1 MANNGIHL
9 RPAAVR
15 DLCIRVTTGG
25 TPSRRRIEYFDEGRI
40 PWVKTQELTDRVL
53 HETTEHI
60 TEEALADSSAKL
72 LPAGTVLVAMYG
84 ATAGHLG
91 ILGRPMT
98 CNQACCALVVD
109 GTKTDARFLYYALL
123 AERPRLKSLA
133 NGAAQQN
140 LSVGVVANL
149 QLAMPPLREQRA
161 IAEVLGALD
170 DKIECNT
177 LIAGL
182 LERRLAELFTALN
195 FDELKGDLV
204 RLDELVELNPVR
216 AKPRATVAPYIDMAA
231 LPTESALVAV
241 PNTRPP
247 KSGARFING
256 DTVMARITPCLENG
270 KTAYIDCLVKGEA
283 GIGSTEFIVLRPRN
297 DLPAKFA
304 YFLAR
309 SPRFRDFA
317 VRHMSGSSGRQ
328 RCPADALARYEI
340 CRPTSDALAKFAE
353 QADPAFARMRT
364 GLDESLVLAQLR
376 DTLLPRLLSGEMRVR
391 NAEAAV
397 EEVA

>member
-1 MANNGIHL
+1 MANSDIHL

-15 DLCIRVTTGG
+15 DHCIRVTAGG

-84 ATAGHLG
+84 ATAGQLG
-91 ILGRPMT
+91 ILGRPMA

-149 QLAMPPLREQRA
+149 QLAMPPLRKQQA

-170 DKIECNT
+170 DKIEAS
-177 LIAGL
+177 I
-182 LERRLAELFTALN
+182 R
-195 FDELKGDLV
+195 
-204 RLDELVELNPVR
+204 LVELTDELWTGELTKALNACDVVDGPLPSGWSRTPLSSLGRFVNGRNFTKGATGTGRMVVR
-216 AKPRATVAPYIDMAA
+216 IAELNSGPAGSTVYNEIDVPSDHVARPGDLLFAA
-231 LPTESALVAV
+231 LVTLPWAPE
-241 PNTRPP
+241 
-247 KSGARFING
+247 GA
-256 DTVMARITPCLENG
+256 
-270 KTAYIDCLVKGEA
+270 
-283 GIGSTEFIVLRPRN
+283 
-297 DLPAKFA
+297 
-304 YFLAR
+304 
-309 SPRFRDFA
+309 
-317 VRHMSGSSGRQ
+317 
-328 RCPADALARYEI
+328 
-340 CRPTSDALAKFAE
+340 
-353 QADPAFARMRT
+353 
-364 GLDESLVLAQLR
+364 
-376 DTLLPRLLSGEMRVR
+376 
-391 NAEAAV
+391 
-397 EEVA
+397 